1 MLYLGL
7 LTTKHN
13 VFSPYI
19 HDDFGHILRVSFL
32 WVLGGNVHIHQS
44 LSSSMG
50 NLCKNHEN
58 RKLATIYFISQ
69 NPVHLFIH
77 LSFEICQIFHSGLKC
92 IQIYFLWELP
102 FIVFFFFF
110 FFFKCWILVW
120 ILLCFLIGWYL
131 WLYWE
136 MNNSIPKLLKNFYS
150 SCFLLST
157 SEFHSLGRMQYLLI
171 ITKS

>member
-13 VFSPYI
+13 VFSPSI

-102 FIVFFFFF
+102 FIVFFFLSAEFWYEF
-110 FFFKCWILVW
+110 CYIFWSGGICDSIGKWIIASPNCWRISIAAAFSWVPLNSTVW
-120 ILLCFLIGWYL
+120 EECNIY
-131 WLYWE
+131 
-136 MNNSIPKLLKNFYS
+136 
-150 SCFLLST
+150 
-157 SEFHSLGRMQYLLI
+157 
-171 ITKS
+171 